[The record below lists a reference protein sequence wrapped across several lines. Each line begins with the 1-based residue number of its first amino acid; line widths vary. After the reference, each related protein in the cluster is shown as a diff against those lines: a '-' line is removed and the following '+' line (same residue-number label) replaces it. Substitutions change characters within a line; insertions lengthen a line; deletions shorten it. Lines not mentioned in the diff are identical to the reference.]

1 LEGLYG
7 EPEGIVEE
15 MQLRIEDCGLR
26 IENTGV
32 ESAIDNPQ
40 SAIRVGWGLG
50 KFVSWVAASR
60 AKPGGAVI
68 VRPGE
73 EGRFL
78 SSQPLAV
85 LSLDPDTYRR
95 LRQLGLATLG
105 QLAALPQEAVV
116 SQFGAAGRRIW
127 RLAAGEVVE
136 QVMGREAPEPIVAA
150 IAFFAPVA
158 DRPMLAHAL
167 DRLVERALKHPRRI
181 GWRVQVVR
189 VRAELEH
196 GASWMIAA
204 TLKDPTADRD
214 RIAAPLRTRL
224 EQAPPAGAVERL
236 TVEFTAFAPGTAE
249 LQLFARDASAAA
261 RAGRRRALR
270 TALQEIQLRLK
281 RTLLYHIIEVQ
292 PWSRLPERRYALI
305 DFET

>member
-1 LEGLYG
+1 

-15 MQLRIEDCGLR
+15 MQLRIVDCGLR
-26 IENTGV
+26 IGNTGV

-105 QLAALPQEAVV
+105 QLAGLPQEAVV
-116 SQFGAAGRRIW
+116 SQFGAAGRRTR
-127 RLAAGEVVE
+127 RLAAPGPL
-136 QVMGREAPEPIVAA
+136 GPP
-150 IAFFAPVA
+150 
-158 DRPMLAHAL
+158 
-167 DRLVERALKHPRRI
+167 PRR
-181 GWRVQVVR
+181 
-189 VRAELEH
+189 
-196 GASWMIAA
+196 
-204 TLKDPTADRD
+204 
-214 RIAAPLRTRL
+214 
-224 EQAPPAGAVERL
+224 PP
-236 TVEFTAFAPGTAE
+236 P
-249 LQLFARDASAAA
+249 
-261 RAGRRRALR
+261 
-270 TALQEIQLRLK
+270 
-281 RTLLYHIIEVQ
+281 
-292 PWSRLPERRYALI
+292 
-305 DFET
+305 

>member
-1 LEGLYG
+1 EVGRAYVGTDGLEGLYG

-15 MQLRIEDCGLR
+15 MQLRIVDCGLR
-26 IENTGV
+26 IGNTGV

-116 SQFGAAGRRIW
+116 LQFGAAGRRIW

-150 IAFFAPVA
+150 
-158 DRPMLAHAL
+158 
-167 DRLVERALKHPRRI
+167 
-181 GWRVQVVR
+181 
-189 VRAELEH
+189 
-196 GASWMIAA
+196 
-204 TLKDPTADRD
+204 
-214 RIAAPLRTRL
+214 
-224 EQAPPAGAVERL
+224 
-236 TVEFTAFAPGTAE
+236 
-249 LQLFARDASAAA
+249 
-261 RAGRRRALR
+261 RAGRRRPLR